1 MISPARNQVK
11 SETIKICF
19 IKGGFPDPKLDEC
32 DSNNENDIDESSD
45 ETVIMDEEDWNL
57 LRAEITLRSM

>member
-1 MISPARNQVK
+1 MISVALNQVK
-11 SETIKICF
+11 SKTIKNCF
-19 IKGGFPDPKLDEC
+19 IKGGFLDTKFDKC
-32 DSNNENDIDESSD
+32 DNNDENDIDESSD